1 VLIIGTHAEDERC
14 TDEYLT
20 QTHNQYETPLCSCYE
35 SGQATPT
42 DTRHSRHDTYETRDR
57 LARRYGERF
66 PNVLGIHFVSCTTGK
81 GLDQLLAN
89 LQSIIAKQE
98 HVGQAVPSNYLEL
111 EKVLA
116 SQAKERVPP
125 IVAWSEYRTLARLC
139 LIEHEHDLLTATSL
153 LHNFGSL
160 VHFPNDDKVPHDL
173 PHRTRTPPHTHTHS
187 LF

>member
-1 VLIIGTHAEDERC
+1 
-14 TDEYLT
+14 
-20 QTHNQYETPLCSCYE
+20 
-35 SGQATPT
+35 
-42 DTRHSRHDTYETRDR
+42 

-81 GLDQLLAN
+81 GLDQLLAS
-89 LQSIIAKQE
+89 LQSIIAQQE

-116 SQAKERVPP
+116 SQAKGRVPP

-160 VHFPNDDKVPHDL
+160 VHFPNDDKVTHHLPPPHTHAH
-173 PHRTRTPPHTHTHS
+173 HRTRTHRTHF
-187 LF
+187 LFLTLIVFVLKRCS

>member
-1 VLIIGTHAEDERC
+1 
-14 TDEYLT
+14 
-20 QTHNQYETPLCSCYE
+20 
-35 SGQATPT
+35 
-42 DTRHSRHDTYETRDR
+42 

-66 PNVLGIHFVSCTTGK
+66 PNVLGIYFVSCTTGK
-81 GLDQLLAN
+81 GLDQLLAS
-89 LQSIIAKQE
+89 LQSIIAQQE

-160 VHFPNDDKVPHDL
+160 VHFPNDDKVPHHL
-173 PHRTRTPPHTHTHS
+173 PHRTRTHTTAHAHAHTALTFFFHK
-187 LF
+187 LFSFFKRCS